1 MEESRYFY
9 VNDGSV
15 LKDLN
20 DFAEKMKNISEDAF
34 SHHVNTERNDFAS
47 WTREVLKDGIL
58 ARSILKAK
66 APEEIVKSIEKRL
79 ASKEKMKNKKEDK
92 KAFISEIKEAHS

>member
-1 MEESRYFY
+1 MDESQYFY

-20 DFAEKMKNISEDAF
+20 DFTEKMKNISQDAF
-34 SHHVNTERNDFAS
+34 SHHVNLERNDFAS
-47 WTREVLKDGIL
+47 WTKEVLKDGVL

-66 APEEIVKSIEKRL
+66 APEEIVKSIERRL
-79 ASKEKMKNKKEDK
+79 TFKEKMKIKKEDK
-92 KAFISEIKEAHS
+92 KAFISEIKEAHV